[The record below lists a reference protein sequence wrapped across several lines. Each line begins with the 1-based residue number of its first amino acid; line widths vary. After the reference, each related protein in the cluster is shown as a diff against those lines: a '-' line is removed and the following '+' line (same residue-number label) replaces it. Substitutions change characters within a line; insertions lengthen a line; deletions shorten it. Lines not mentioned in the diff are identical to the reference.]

1 MIFGASRALFRQI
14 IIRSLS
20 RQTSSRYALVG
31 LLYASIRS
39 LLTLLRAYL
48 IQADKA
54 TAAQEAVLK
63 ADLRPVDEVFREA
76 IFIENVRESKRL
88 YL

>member
-1 MIFGASRALFRQI
+1 MIFGGSRALFRQI
-14 IIRSLS
+14 TIRSSS
-20 RQTSSRYALVG
+20 RQTLSRYALAG
-31 LLYASIRS
+31 LFYASIRS

-63 ADLRPVDEVFREA
+63 SDLRPVDEVFHEA
-76 IFIENVRESKRL
+76 LFLEDVRESKRL